1 MKGWIEFHMKLR
13 NDCHKRNVAILRTTA
28 IDPEPRVEKTAKWLQ
43 KAGFRVTIFGWD
55 REGTSK
61 SKDIINGITIERSKF
76 KGKYG
81 AGLANLLGMVQ
92 FNLHIIKR
100 LFEEKPIIVHACDLD
115 TLVPAL
121 IYCKIAKKKLVYDI
135 FDFYAESRYVGRFKE
150 LIRQFERWCCNKCD
164 SIIIVHEK
172 RIEQLEPVSDST
184 RTKISVIYNTPDEI
198 ENINPNIA
206 SNYFCY
212 VGVLHPD
219 RGIKHVINVVK
230 HVPTIRFIYAGFGP
244 LENELIRISSGA
256 ENIIFLGRINYQTAL
271 ELEEGALAI
280 IAFYDASM
288 GGNNLYAA
296 PNKLFEAL
304 MLGKPLITS
313 EGTLLADIVKTE
325 NIGYVVP
332 FGNEELLRNTL
343 LSIINNPEDA
353 KLKGKRAR
361 ELYDNKYSAKI
372 AKERLL
378 EIYSKMSQS

>member
-1 MKGWIEFHMKLR
+1 MTT
-13 NDCHKRNVAILRTTA
+13 NDRSNRKICILRTTA

-43 KAGFRVTIFGWD
+43 ENGFTVIIMGWD
-55 REGTSK
+55 REGTSP
-61 SKDIINGITIERSKF
+61 SREIINGITIERSKF

-172 RIEQLEPVSDST
+172 RIEQLEPVPDST
-184 RTKISVIYNTPDEI
+184 RKKITVLYNTPNEI
-198 ENINPNIA
+198 KVNVA
-206 SNYFCY
+206 DVKSNYFCY

-219 RGIKHVINVVK
+219 RGIKNVINVVK
-230 HVPTIRFIYAGFGP
+230 QIPTIRFIYAGYGP
-244 LENELIRISSGA
+244 LENELALLSSNVT
-256 ENIIFLGRINYQTAL
+256 NIEFMGRVDYDTAL
-271 ELEEGALAI
+271 RLEAGALAI
-280 IAFYDASM
+280 IAFYDSSL

-313 EGTLLADIVKTE
+313 EGTLLADIVKSE
-325 NIGYVVP
+325 DIGYVIP
-332 FGNEELLRNTL
+332 FGDEDLLGKTL
-343 LSIINNPEDA
+343 LHIVQNPIEIEQ
-353 KLKGKRAR
+353 KGKRAR
-361 ELYDNKYSAKI
+361 YLYEIKYSAEI

-378 EIYSKMSQS
+378 GIYNKITDTFPD